1 MKKAINFL
9 RKKQRALR
17 EIKIAEKITLAF
29 FFSGILFLFLVVY
42 ASLEEYRMMVAGTA
56 TDSVTVSVEVA
67 EVISVSS
74 PSDEILSPEIIE
86 TGSASGDVIWNIET
100 NDSNGWKMEVN
111 ASGSP
116 ALTKGTD
123 SFADY
128 TEATPGV
135 PEAWSV
141 AAAASEFGFSAAG
154 SYAKAK
160 YSNGT
165 LYEGFKGASKIE
177 VADDNSAT
185 PGEGADVQV
194 NFQVEVGSSKSQEPG
209 TYTATI
215 TATATTL

>member
-1 MKKAINFL
+1 MK
-9 RKKQRALR
+9 RALDFIKR
-17 EIKIAEKITLAF
+17 KRKIIKEIKIAEKITLAF
-29 FFSGILFLFLVVY
+29 FFSGILFLFLLVY
-42 ASLEEYRMMVAGTA
+42 ASLEEYRMIVAGTA
-56 TDSVTVSVEVA
+56 TDSVTISVEVA
-67 EVISVSS
+67 ETISISS
-74 PSDEILSPEIIE
+74 PSDEILSPEIVE

-100 NDSNGWKMEVN
+100 NDSDGWKMEVN

-116 ALTKGTD
+116 ALTKGSD

-141 AAAASEFGFSAAG
+141 AASDSEFGFSVGG

-160 YSNGT
+160 YSNGA
-165 LYEGFKGASKIE
+165 LYEGFEGTSKIE

-185 PGEGADVQV
+185 LGGGADVQV
-194 NFQVEVGSSKSQEPG
+194 NFQAEVGSGKSQEPG